1 MKQIISHHNKA
12 MLIKESNIEN
22 TINNF
27 NCHVPVKE
35 TCPVEEKCQVSSL
48 IYQATVTRHKNNK
61 DKSYIGLTDN
71 TFKT

>member
-12 MLIKESNIEN
+12 MLIKESNVEN
-22 TINNF
+22 TINNC
-27 NCHVPVKE
+27 NCHVKE
-35 TCPVEEKCQVSSL
+35 TCPVKEKCQVSSL
-48 IYQATVTRHKNNK
+48 MYQATVTRHKNNK